1 MTLTKDQVV
10 FLHFGSKHSV
20 VFPRLWKQ
28 NGHFWK
34 YFAIPCHKWVQCG
47 LDIKTPQVTLL
58 YKDLGITPK
67 SSYDLTDFQLPSKNI
82 SAKGT
87 QHELES
93 PFLYGADKYIVEE
106 FQTVVDNMIQNH
118 PSSFPKKISWP
129 IPMTILV
136 NPRNFWREFWNW
148 YGGGIGRD

>member
-1 MTLTKDQVV
+1 MDISESILQYLVTSGFNVLRLMEMVSVRISQLSPQALPTLARDITKM
-10 FLHFGSKHSV
+10 
-20 VFPRLWKQ
+20 KQ
-28 NGHFWK
+28 YLG
-34 YFAIPCHKWVQCG
+34 G

-118 PSSFPKKISWP
+118 PSSFPKKIS
-129 IPMTILV
+129 
-136 NPRNFWREFWNW
+136 
-148 YGGGIGRD
+148 